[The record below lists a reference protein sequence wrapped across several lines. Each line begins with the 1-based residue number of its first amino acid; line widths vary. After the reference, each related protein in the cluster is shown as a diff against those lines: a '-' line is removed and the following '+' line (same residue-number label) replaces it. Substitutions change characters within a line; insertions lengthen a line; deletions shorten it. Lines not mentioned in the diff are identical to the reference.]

1 MVARRTSSAGF
12 VAGAR
17 PDGVSG
23 FVRRA
28 DFYAKLPSELAEG
41 SVIGGLVSIICTMA
55 FVWLFVA
62 QFKSYNTVGTRT
74 DIVVDHEAD
83 KSFQVNFKIEL
94 PELSCEWATV
104 DVVDSLGARRF
115 NISGE
120 QLYKHALG
128 SDHYLGVEHA
138 SVTAGNSGYEVDTDG
153 TDVDHYGNARIAYEI
168 TGATF
173 ERMVK
178 AHRVL
183 LINFHAPWC
192 SHCQALAPVFE
203 HAAELVRDDL
213 KEHKKQRL
221 AAGVATVDC
230 TLDRNKK
237 LCAAQQIQAFPSLRL
252 YRAGESYGVKQP
264 NASSKGKAAGKGQ
277 LQFEAYHG
285 DRSAEAIA
293 AYVHEALDE
302 TLHEADA
309 KHESSYDDDEGK
321 ARAASA
327 TKKAAVAAGARKALG
342 GTARTSGCVI
352 DGSVRV
358 NRVPGALY
366 VTPHS
371 IGHAINSELVNMTH
385 VIKHLSFG
393 KHVPGGKPSFVP
405 KQLRNTWR
413 RVPRDMGGRFAS
425 KDLSAS
431 VQNTFVSDHPF
442 TVHEHHLNVV
452 GRTFEP
458 LDGPQNAVRLYEY
471 TFNSNRFVLEPE
483 SIDSDDQRIDG
494 AAVKFSF
501 DISPM
506 RVVSKE
512 TRKPLLDWSL
522 GVCALVGGVYTC
534 SGLLTAFLENG
545 ASAVKRRIGKHA

>member
-178 AHRVL
+178 VGIGPFPNPGTLFRPINLTVYSYTSRSTPTLRRLKTDTFLVTINKAHRVL

-342 GTARTSGCVI
+342 GLGEGKGDRGLSQ
-352 DGSVRV
+352 
-358 NRVPGALY
+358 
-366 VTPHS
+366 
-371 IGHAINSELVNMTH
+371 NS
-385 VIKHLSFG
+385 
-393 KHVPGGKPSFVP
+393 
-405 KQLRNTWR
+405 
-413 RVPRDMGGRFAS
+413 
-425 KDLSAS
+425 
-431 VQNTFVSDHPF
+431 
-442 TVHEHHLNVV
+442 
-452 GRTFEP
+452 
-458 LDGPQNAVRLYEY
+458 
-471 TFNSNRFVLEPE
+471 
-483 SIDSDDQRIDG
+483 
-494 AAVKFSF
+494 
-501 DISPM
+501 
-506 RVVSKE
+506 
-512 TRKPLLDWSL
+512 
-522 GVCALVGGVYTC
+522 
-534 SGLLTAFLENG
+534 
-545 ASAVKRRIGKHA
+545 